1 MHTKPGR
8 DMTGWT
14 ALRPRRRPSPR
25 RGPRWGRGSLSELS
39 RYLTQWRRYLWYAV
53 GVAVVSACWATGDRH
68 MRQAMLPPAEA
79 RAVWHTLRPRW
90 RGGAS
95 RRHG

>member
-8 DMTGWT
+8 DIAGCP
-14 ALRPRRRPSPR
+14 ALRTHRRPSPPMGTTVGGCLPQLFR
-25 RGPRWGRGSLSELS
+25 SLPQWL
-39 RYLTQWRRYLWYAV
+39 RYIWYAV
-53 GVAVVSACWATGDRH
+53 GVAVVGACWATGDRH

-90 RGGAS
+90 RGGA
-95 RRHG
+95 